1 MQNPQGALPCGFLFG
16 EPMTL
21 AIEKLAIE
29 KAEQPTDEV
38 RALITLL
45 EEELSPHY
53 EAHQRHGLQIEAIF
67 QPGIQFFLARR
78 AGEALGC
85 GGVALYP
92 GFAEVKRMF
101 VSREARGQGIAD
113 AIMDRLAD
121 VARQADRPLLRLET
135 GDCQQA
141 AIRFYRRYG
150 FDFCGPF
157 KPYSAMPPENIATSI
172 FMEKRLL

>member
-1 MQNPQGALPCGFLFG
+1 MSLV
-16 EPMTL
+16 
-21 AIEKLAIE
+21 IE
-29 KAEQPTDEV
+29 KAEKPTEDV
-38 RALITLL
+38 RILIQQL

-53 EAHQRHGLQIEAIF
+53 EAHQRHGLKLEAIF
-67 QPGIQFFLARR
+67 QPGIHFFLARR
-78 AGEALGC
+78 GGQALGC

-101 VSREARGQGIAD
+101 VSPAARGQGIAD

-135 GDCQQA
+135 GDRQQA

-150 FDFCGPF
+150 FGFCGPF
-157 KPYSAMPPENIATSI
+157 APYSTMPPENITTSI
-172 FMEKRLL
+172 FMEKSLI

>member
-1 MQNPQGALPCGFLFG
+1 MSLV
-16 EPMTL
+16 
-21 AIEKLAIE
+21 IE
-29 KAEQPTDEV
+29 KAEGPTEEV
-38 RALITLL
+38 RVLVALL

-53 EAHQRHGLQIEAIF
+53 EAHQRHGLKLEAIF

-101 VSREARGQGIAD
+101 VNPKARGQGIAD
-113 AIMDRLAD
+113 VIMDRLAE
-121 VARQADRPLLRLET
+121 VARQAGTPLLRLET
-135 GDCQQA
+135 GDSQQA

-150 FDFCGPF
+150 FVFRGPF
-157 KPYSAMPPENIATSI
+157 EPYSAMPPENIATSI
-172 FMEKRLL
+172 FMEKELL

>member
-1 MQNPQGALPCGFLFG
+1 MNLV
-16 EPMTL
+16 
-21 AIEKLAIE
+21 IEKTE
-29 KAEQPTDEV
+29 SPTEEV
-38 RALITLL
+38 RILIQQL

-53 EAHQRHGLQIEAIF
+53 EAHQRHGLRLEAIF

-101 VSREARGQGIAD
+101 VNRAARGQGIAD
-113 AIMDRLAD
+113 AIMDRLAG
-121 VARQADRPLLRLET
+121 VARETGRPLLRLET

-150 FDFCGPF
+150 FGYCGPF
-157 KPYSAMPPENIATSI
+157 EPYSAMPPENIATSI
-172 FMEKRLL
+172 FMEKSLL